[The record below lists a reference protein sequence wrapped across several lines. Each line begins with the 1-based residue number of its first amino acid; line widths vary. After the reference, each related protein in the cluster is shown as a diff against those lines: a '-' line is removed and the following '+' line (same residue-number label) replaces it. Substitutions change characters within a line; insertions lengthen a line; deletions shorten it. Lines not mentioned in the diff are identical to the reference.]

1 MMSFNSACKT
11 IVQKLIKKGT
21 CHDEMKTDFE
31 DEYGQDVAEI
41 RVHWG
46 ADIEKSW
53 QATAYYDEDSG
64 EIVDIYI
71 RRQQFDRRH
80 KGNK

>member
-1 MMSFNSACKT
+1 MMSFNSVC
-11 IVQKLIKKGT
+11 KLIVPKLIATGIL
-21 CHDEMKTDFE
+21 DKTDFE

-53 QATAYYDEDSG
+53 KATAYYDDDTG

-80 KGNK
+80 KGA

>member
-1 MMSFNSACKT
+1 MMSFNSVC
-11 IVQKLIKKGT
+11 KLIVPKLIATGIL
-21 CHDEMKTDFE
+21 DKTDFE